1 MSDVWKYKK
10 ADSKESAFLFFGG
23 RGHFHYA
30 STTAMAPF
38 SYRTLLS
45 ISLPTF
51 KKHSV
56 IATKEAIK
64 LNPKN

>member
-1 MSDVWKYKK
+1 MFGNTKSRFERVG
-10 ADSKESAFLFFGG
+10 FFIFWG